1 MVPGADPEARFNVS
15 ALVLG
20 YVREVVQY
28 AGASL
33 GLGARGSLDFVPE
46 GLKATYSTRTPAGI
60 ALYARLRPTL
70 LERAHAADQDEDP
83 DKGVREGVMSKHHH
97 E

>member
-1 MVPGADPEARFNVS
+1 VPAADPAARFNVS

-28 AGASL
+28 AGAGL
-33 GLGARGSLDFVPE
+33 GLGVRGSLDFVPE
-46 GLKATYSTRTPAGI
+46 GLKATYGTRTPVGI

-70 LERAHAADQDEDP
+70 LERAHTGDRDENP
-83 DKGVREGVMSKHHH
+83 DKGLGEDVMPEHHH